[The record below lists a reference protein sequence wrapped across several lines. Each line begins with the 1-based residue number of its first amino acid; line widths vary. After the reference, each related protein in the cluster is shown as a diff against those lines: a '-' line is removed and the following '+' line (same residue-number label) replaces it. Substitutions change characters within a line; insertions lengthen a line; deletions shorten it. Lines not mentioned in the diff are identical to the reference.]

1 MTNVS
6 IPAPMGPREEVLAWP
21 RRYSSMTSPG
31 VDEVRSRARDMELTA
46 TKRRQSSVMARRK
59 RKQRG

>member
-1 MTNVS
+1 
-6 IPAPMGPREEVLAWP
+6 MGPREEVLAWP